1 MNNVSAVSSLSG
13 VSRPGPQRELRIFAD
28 GREIAQ
34 GCRIRLS
41 LLEHMSLLPQ
51 LYSLEIEN
59 LSESSQAQVASASS
73 IEVQSGNSVLASGS
87 VISVCPRN
95 ESGRKILS
103 VSFSPGFGLWQSVV
117 ALSVTDGLSVSDTMK
132 AVLASSGSGV
142 PLAAFLA
149 KDKNMTRPQ
158 AFFGRVCDAL
168 RILADT
174 VSAKACLTAAGLCV
188 VDPSLQAPT
197 VYIPESFL
205 AEDPVF
211 LPDRYILKTEIAGWP
226 LGTCLQFTWQGR
238 TYQGLL
244 SARMLNLDNVE
255 GPWQSQLEVTV
266 TG

>member
-1 MNNVSAVSSLSG
+1 M
-13 VSRPGPQRELRIFAD
+13 RELRIFAD
-28 GREIAQ
+28 GREIARS
-34 GCRIRLS
+34 CRIRFS

-59 LSESSQAQVASASS
+59 LSESSEALVSSAAS
-73 IEVQSGNSVLASGS
+73 IEVQSGKSVLASGS

-95 ESGRKILS
+95 ESGRKLLA

-132 AVLASSGSGV
+132 AVLASSGSRV

-149 KDKNMTRPQ
+149 EDIRMTRSQ
-158 AFFGRVCDAL
+158 SFFGRVCDVL

-174 VSAKACLTAAGLCV
+174 VSADVCLTAAGLCV
-188 VDPSLQAPT
+188 VDSSLQSPT

-205 AEDPVF
+205 TEDPVF
-211 LPDRYILKTEIAGWP
+211 LRDRYILHTEVAGWP

-238 TYQGLL
+238 TCQGLL
-244 SARMLNLDNVE
+244 TARMLNLDNVE
-255 GPWQSQLEVTV
+255 GPWQSQLEVSLP
-266 TG
+266 G